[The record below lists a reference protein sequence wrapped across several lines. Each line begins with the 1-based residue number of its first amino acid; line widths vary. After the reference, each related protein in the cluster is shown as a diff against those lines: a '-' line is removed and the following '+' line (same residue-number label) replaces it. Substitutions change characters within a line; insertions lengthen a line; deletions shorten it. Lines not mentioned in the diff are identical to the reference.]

1 MGHGKPGKS
10 WSLRISFSMP
20 GMMFGHGNSWKFKFL
35 FGRLVTAGVKVRT
48 N

>member
-1 MGHGKPGKS
+1 MEFN
-10 WSLRISFSMP
+10 IV
-20 GMMFGHGNSWKFKFL
+20 GHGNSWKFKFL